1 MSVRAVFAACAQPGP
16 SRRDPFRDRSP
27 AGARPRGES
36 ALEVHSKTFA
46 RISSRNASP
55 SPAKSQCRPSSRQL
69 LRSASRAAGGQVF
82 AGSRWE
88 TKARRWDPSSYDTS
102 HSSVRSLCRSPG
114 KPPDPLRP
122 DPVRVSPYAG
132 ILRVDAAPRGP
143 LAAGCRS
150 FRDRAPSPL
159 GGHPERSSS
168 LLDFFSSFFPGLSR
182 RRSRFAVCGISAALR
197 LSYIILFIG
206 ANDLLHQVVPHHV
219 LLAKLYHADSVD
231 LPAHFQR
238 LNQAGLLSL
247 RQVDLCN
254 VAGDH
259 RFGVEAQPR
268 QEHFH
273 LLARGVLRFVQNH
286 KRIIQRPS
294 THERQRR
301 DFYNSLFK
309 KAFQFVRVQHVVQG
323 VVKWPH
329 VRIDFLLQ
337 RARQKSQPLTRF
349 HRGARQ
355 DDAVYLLGKQRAHGH
370 GYGDVGLPGSAGA
383 DAEHHVVLLDLFH
396 VAFLT
401 GVLRRD
407 LLFAEGAH
415 TPVFKHPSWRFV
427 RLLRRHAHQRLHLRR
442 RKRFAVPRQVVVL
455 LTDFHRLVDTVLL
468 AFDGQPRVVQVRA
481 HAQRVFEQAHVFI
494 ERAKEGFNLSGDVNG
509 TSHPIGRSSCY
520 GNRVADGIPPVV
532 AWPLREPLTEKLFY
546 TLTHHSVAVKL
557 RLHNICGFMASKL
570 RSLHPH

>member
-27 AGARPRGES
+27 AGARRRGES

-55 SPAKSQCRPSSRQL
+55 SPVKSQCRPDTYLAPLCRARL
-69 LRSASRAAGGQVF
+69 PRRAASHLYTAGAPTQAVVVF
-82 AGSRWE
+82 AASPWE
-88 TKARRWDPSSYDTS
+88 TTARRWDPFFYETS
-102 HSSVRSLCRSPG
+102 HSFARSLRRSPG
-114 KPPDPLRP
+114 KPSDPLCP
-122 DPVRVSPYAG
+122 DLVRISPCAG

-150 FRDRAPSPL
+150 FRDRALSRPL

-168 LLDFFSSFFPGLSR
+168 LLDFFFSFFPGFSR
-182 RRSRFAVCGISAALR
+182 RRSRFAIGGISAALR

-455 LTDFHRLVDTVLL
+455 LHDFHRLLDTVLL

-494 ERAKEGFNLSGDVNG
+494 ESAKEGFNLSDVVNG
-509 TSHPIGRSSCY
+509 TPRTIRRTY
-520 GNRVADGIPPVV
+520 
-532 AWPLREPLTEKLFY
+532 
-546 TLTHHSVAVKL
+546 
-557 RLHNICGFMASKL
+557 
-570 RSLHPH
+570 